1 MRRGWR
7 AKMPVCLFLA
17 LEIKSALTADGEWS
31 VNLRVSFMVAK
42 EKNSTYVTEID
53 FDSSSK

>member
-1 MRRGWR
+1 
-7 AKMPVCLFLA
+7 MPVCIFLA

-31 VNLRVSFMVAK
+31 VNLSLSVMVAK
-42 EKNSTYVTEID
+42 EKNSSYVPEID